1 MILATMW
8 RESQK
13 LSIPNVSGL
22 IYNSLMAI
30 KIEGNRVIV
39 TTDSNAHHITKQ
51 DKSIKS
57 NQIGECSICGDV
69 LLIYLSTKNKGWF
82 ACSNARKKI
91 VKKYKSKKREDE
103 IRKIDKYL
111 SVV

>member
-1 MILATMW
+1 MW
-8 RESQK
+8 CETHPK
-13 LSIPNVSGL
+13 GIPFVSGL

-91 VKKYKSKKREDE
+91 VKNYKSKKRDDE
-103 IRKIDKYL
+103 IT
-111 SVV
+111 

>member
-1 MILATMW
+1 
-8 RESQK
+8 
-13 LSIPNVSGL
+13 
-22 IYNSLMAI
+22 MAI
-30 KIEGNRVIV
+30 KIEGNRVIA

-103 IRKIDKYL
+103 IRKNDKYL